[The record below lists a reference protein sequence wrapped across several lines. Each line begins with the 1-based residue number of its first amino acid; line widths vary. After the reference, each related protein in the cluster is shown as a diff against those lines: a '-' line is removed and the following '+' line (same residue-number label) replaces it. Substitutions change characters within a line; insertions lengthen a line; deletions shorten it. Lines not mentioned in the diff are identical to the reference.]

1 LPTTLNPRRIIEEVL
16 YKPLYRV
23 PEAMELLCM
32 SRAVIYEQLRSGR
45 LRSVKQGRS
54 RRVPAKAIMD
64 YVALLEREA
73 EGGTR

>member
-1 LPTTLNPRRIIEEVL
+1 LPTTLDSRRTVEEVL
-16 YKPLYRV
+16 RKPLYRV
-23 PEAMELLCM
+23 PEVMALLSL

-54 RRVPAKAIMD
+54 RRVPATAILD

-73 EGGTR
+73 GGGAT